1 VNSRALEALASRK
14 TGDQHPELEVAL
26 DEMRSF
32 VGGKEAAR
40 WLWHA
45 LDHHTGDI
53 VAYVVGS
60 RADDAFLELK
70 ALLVPF
76 GVTRDYSDKW
86 GAYRRHLPTEQHT
99 VGTRC
104 LQKIERK
111 HLTLW
116 TRLKR
121 LARQTLCFSRSI
133 EMHALVIGLFINRD
147 EFGHEA

>member
-1 VNSRALEALASRK
+1 VNSRALAALAAWQ
-14 TGDQHPELEVAL
+14 TGGQRPGLAVEL
-26 DEMRSF
+26 DEMQSF
-32 VGGKEAAR
+32 VGDKEAGR

-45 LDHHTGDI
+45 LDRHTGHV

-70 ALLVPF
+70 ALLVPL
-76 GVTRDYSDKW
+76 GVTHYDSDKW
-86 GAYRRHLPTEQHT
+86 GAYRCHLLAEQHT
-99 VGTRC
+99 VGKRY

-111 HLTLW
+111 HLTLR

-121 LARQTLCFSRSI
+121 LTRQTLCFSRSI
-133 EMHALVIGLFINRD
+133 DMHDLVLGLFINRD

>member
-1 VNSRALEALASRK
+1 VNSRALAALASRK
-14 TGDQHPELEVAL
+14 TGEQRPVREVEL
-26 DEMRSF
+26 DEMQSF
-32 VGGKEAAR
+32 VGDKEAAR

-45 LDHHTGDI
+45 LDHHTGHV

-70 ALLVPF
+70 ALLVPL
-76 GVTRDYSDKW
+76 GVTHYDSDKW
-86 GAYRRHLPTEQHT
+86 GAYRRHLPAEQHT
-99 VGTRC
+99 VGKRY

-111 HLTLW
+111 HLTLR

-121 LARQTLCFSRSI
+121 LTRQTLCFSRSI
-133 EMHALVIGLFINRD
+133 DMHDLVLGLFINRD